1 MKYIGYIEICV
12 GLGLGL
18 GPVIGAVI
26 YKQLEYEQTMYC
38 FALLC
43 GLTTLICRQLIPEV
57 YNRSTQ
63 RVEIEILDET
73 IDKPIAMEQE
83 NLIKEITWGMLLS
96 NKFCL
101 FTLVSCLIGT
111 FNCVFWVGWL
121 TTELGKQGFDEG
133 NVGYVIGSQSF
144 LYLLA
149 CILLPNLCEKI
160 PRRLLFTMGMF
171 GMGFTMLMMGPSKM
185 FDFPVNI
192 TMIIS
197 AFPILGFF

>member
-73 IDKPIAMEQE
+73 IDKQ
-83 NLIKEITWGMLLS
+83 LRW
-96 NKFCL
+96 
-101 FTLVSCLIGT
+101 
-111 FNCVFWVGWL
+111 
-121 TTELGKQGFDEG
+121 
-133 NVGYVIGSQSF
+133 
-144 LYLLA
+144 
-149 CILLPNLCEKI
+149 
-160 PRRLLFTMGMF
+160 
-171 GMGFTMLMMGPSKM
+171 SKR
-185 FDFPVNI
+185 I
-192 TMIIS
+192 
-197 AFPILGFF
+197 